1 MICQI
6 VLSANIL
13 LPNDG
18 IDMEKW
24 SVIACDQFTSQA
36 DYWDA
41 VEKYVADTPSTLNV
55 VFPRYIW
62 EQLRSRRMIAIR
74 QGMVSKM
81 TKKPTE
87 KQNMLQ

>member
-1 MICQI
+1 MSNCF
-6 VLSANIL
+6 SPANIL

-41 VEKYVADTPSTLNV
+41 VEKYVGDAPSTLNV
-55 VFPRYIW
+55 VFPEIRI
-62 EQLRSRRMIAIR
+62 MIAIR

-81 TKKPTE
+81 TKKPAE